1 MKKVTFSSGQT
12 IFKAGDA
19 ADGLYIVGS
28 GRIGVFFPSNS
39 THNEPDIILEKTQ
52 ILGEMGVIDT
62 ASRMATARAIEDC
75 TLVFVSRSEF
85 DKKLEDTDPVVRGV
99 LAILSSRLRDVQR
112 RR

>member
-39 THNEPDIILEKTQ
+39 THNEPDIVLEKTQ

-62 ASRMATARAIEDC
+62 ARMATARAIEDC
-75 TLVFVSRSEF
+75 TLVFVSRSELT
-85 DKKLEDTDPVVRGV
+85 KN
-99 LAILSSRLRDVQR
+99 
-112 RR
+112 

>member
-39 THNEPDIILEKTQ
+39 THNEPDIVLEKTQ
-52 ILGEMGVIDT
+52 ILGEMGVRVDHGRLLQI
-62 ASRMATARAIEDC
+62 AAI
-75 TLVFVSRSEF
+75 R
-85 DKKLEDTDPVVRGV
+85 
-99 LAILSSRLRDVQR
+99 
-112 RR
+112 

>member
-1 MKKVTFSSGQT
+1 MKKVTFSAGQT

-39 THNEPDIILEKTQ
+39 THNEPDIVLEKTQ

-62 ASRMATARAIEDC
+62 VSRMATARAIEDC

-85 DKKLEDTDPVVRGV
+85 DKIRRYRSCCARCTSNF
-99 LAILSSRLRDVQR
+99 IFRLRDVQR